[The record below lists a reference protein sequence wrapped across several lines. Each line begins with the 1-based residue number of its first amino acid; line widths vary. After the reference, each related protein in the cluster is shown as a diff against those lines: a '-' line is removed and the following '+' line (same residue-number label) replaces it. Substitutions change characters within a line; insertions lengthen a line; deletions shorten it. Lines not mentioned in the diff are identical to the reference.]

1 MSQPASDAAAAAGEE
16 EEDAA
21 WADALDFDD
30 SGFLRRGPA
39 SSPSH
44 LRSPRPDDP
53 APAASL
59 AQGAARGLRSP
70 PHLPSSG
77 PAARGHGHGHATDPD
92 FSLAPWLHALGSLG
106 EARAW
111 KRQEIAAIRGDRA
124 LYRARLVVGVVTSCA
139 PNRLGDLFLSLK
151 DPSGTVGASVHQ
163 KVFTKEDNMVVS
175 VGSVIVLKNV
185 AVFRPSHK
193 GCYLNITKENLE
205 MLVPKD
211 FCFPSKQVFSSSPSE
226 SQHPVKCQETW
237 GSSCQGDN
245 RIRKTG
251 VETYGQTTGICRTI
265 FSTRDDRIADVLSDN
280 NYAANA
286 VRDSTLRMDK
296 GSAQGVGNHLD
307 IRMKE
312 KDINPSN
319 NNTPSCN
326 ANQQFQKTSCDSG
339 KHQGI
344 ELQTLMQRLGSRHI
358 SNRNGEEHHQQT
370 SNVPENPNGRCSR
383 STLGGCSVMSRTGN
397 SIAASSDEKL
407 SQPLEGERVH
417 PNSKKQRG
425 DAVLPDNVMSST
437 NIETYGLANNLNIGL
452 DDVAHLVEHASI
464 KKPNEHQ
471 QKDFITGT
479 LGIVL
484 PTQENSS
491 VSNSDATTVSASL
504 HSQPNK
510 MASVTEWTDDQ
521 LSELFADY

>member
-124 LYRARLVVGVVTSCA
+124 LYRAHLVVGVVTSCA

-245 RIRKTG
+245 CIRKTG
-251 VETYGQTTGICRTI
+251 VETYGQTT
-265 FSTRDDRIADVLSDN
+265 
-280 NYAANA
+280 ANA

-370 SNVPENPNGRCSR
+370 SNVPENPNTRCSR

-491 VSNSDATTVSASL
+491 VRNSDATTVSASL

>member
-1 MSQPASDAAAAAGEE
+1 MTP
-16 EEDAA
+16 
-21 WADALDFDD
+21 
-30 SGFLRRGPA
+30 RRP
-39 SSPSH
+39 P
-44 LRSPRPDDP
+44 RSPR
-53 APAASL
+53 
-59 AQGAARGLRSP
+59 ARRARLRSP
-70 PHLPSSG
+70 PHLASSG
-77 PAARGHGHGHATDPD
+77 PAARGHATDPD

-106 EARAW
+106 EGGVEAVTGSDIPCLVLRFRLLIVAW
-111 KRQEIAAIRGDRA
+111 
-124 LYRARLVVGVVTSCA
+124 VVGVVTSCA

-175 VGSVIVLKNV
+175 VGSCIVLKNV

-193 GCYLNITKENLE
+193 GCYLNVTKENLE

-226 SQHPVKCQETW
+226 SQHPVKCQETRD
-237 GSSCQGDN
+237 SSCQGDN

-251 VETYGQTTGICRTI
+251 VETYGQTTG
-265 FSTRDDRIADVLSDN
+265 
-280 NYAANA
+280 NA
-286 VRDSTLRMDK
+286 VRDSTLRMDN
-296 GSAQGVGNHLD
+296 GSTQGVGNHLD
-307 IRMKE
+307 TRMKE

-319 NNTPSCN
+319 KNTPSYS
-326 ANQQFQKTSCDSG
+326 ADQQFQKTSCSSG

-344 ELQTLMQRLGSRHI
+344 ELQTLMQRLSSRHI
-358 SNRNGEEHHQQT
+358 SNHNGEEHHQQT
-370 SNVPENPNGRCSR
+370 LNDPENPNTRCSQ

-407 SQPLEGERVH
+407 SRPLEGERVH

-491 VSNSDATTVSASL
+491 VSNSDATTLSASL

>member
-1 MSQPASDAAAAAGEE
+1 MSQPASAAAAAAAGEEE

-39 SSPSH
+39 SSPSR
-44 LRSPRPDDP
+44 LRPPRPDDP

-59 AQGAARGLRSP
+59 SQGAARGLRSP
-70 PHLPSSG
+70 PHLASSG
-77 PAARGHGHGHATDPD
+77 PAARGHATDPD

-175 VGSVIVLKNV
+175 VGSCIVLKNV

-193 GCYLNITKENLE
+193 GCYLNVTKENLE

-226 SQHPVKCQETW
+226 SQHPVKCQETRD
-237 GSSCQGDN
+237 SSCQGDN

-251 VETYGQTTGICRTI
+251 VETYGQTTG
-265 FSTRDDRIADVLSDN
+265 
-280 NYAANA
+280 NA
-286 VRDSTLRMDK
+286 VRDSTLRMDN
-296 GSAQGVGNHLD
+296 GSTQGVGNHLD
-307 IRMKE
+307 TRMKE

-319 NNTPSCN
+319 KNTPSYS
-326 ANQQFQKTSCDSG
+326 ADQQFQKTSSSSG

-344 ELQTLMQRLGSRHI
+344 ELQTLMQRLSSRHI
-358 SNRNGEEHHQQT
+358 SNHNGEEHHQQT
-370 SNVPENPNGRCSR
+370 LNDPENPNTRCSQ

-407 SQPLEGERVH
+407 SRPLEGERVH

-491 VSNSDATTVSASL
+491 VSNSDATTLSASL

>member
-1 MSQPASDAAAAAGEE
+1 M
-16 EEDAA
+16 
-21 WADALDFDD
+21 
-30 SGFLRRGPA
+30 FL
-39 SSPSH
+39 
-44 LRSPRPDDP
+44 
-53 APAASL
+53 
-59 AQGAARGLRSP
+59 
-70 PHLPSSG
+70 
-77 PAARGHGHGHATDPD
+77 
-92 FSLAPWLHALGSLG
+92 
-106 EARAW
+106 
-111 KRQEIAAIRGDRA
+111 
-124 LYRARLVVGVVTSCA
+124 
-139 PNRLGDLFLSLK
+139 
-151 DPSGTVGASVHQ
+151 
-163 KVFTKEDNMVVS
+163 
-175 VGSVIVLKNV
+175 
-185 AVFRPSHK
+185 
-193 GCYLNITKENLE
+193 YLQ
-205 MLVPKD
+205 LVPKD

-226 SQHPVKCQETW
+226 SQHPVKCQETRD
-237 GSSCQGDN
+237 SSCQGDN

-251 VETYGQTTGICRTI
+251 VETYGQTTG
-265 FSTRDDRIADVLSDN
+265 
-280 NYAANA
+280 NA
-286 VRDSTLRMDK
+286 VRDSTLRMDN
-296 GSAQGVGNHLD
+296 GSTQGVGNHLD
-307 IRMKE
+307 TRMKE

-319 NNTPSCN
+319 KNTPSYS
-326 ANQQFQKTSCDSG
+326 ADQQFQKTSSSSG

-344 ELQTLMQRLGSRHI
+344 ELQTLMQRLSSRHI
-358 SNRNGEEHHQQT
+358 SNHNGEEHHQQT
-370 SNVPENPNGRCSR
+370 LNDPENPNTRCSQ

-407 SQPLEGERVH
+407 SRPLEGERVH

-491 VSNSDATTVSASL
+491 VSNSDATTLSASL

>member
-1 MSQPASDAAAAAGEE
+1 MSQPASAAAAAAAGEEE

-39 SSPSH
+39 SSPSR
-44 LRSPRPDDP
+44 LRPPRPDDP

-59 AQGAARGLRSP
+59 SQGAARGLRSP
-70 PHLPSSG
+70 PHLASSG
-77 PAARGHGHGHATDPD
+77 PAARGHATDPD

-175 VGSVIVLKNV
+175 VGSCIVLKNV

-193 GCYLNITKENLE
+193 GCYLNVTKENLE

-226 SQHPVKCQETW
+226 SQHPVKCQETRD
-237 GSSCQGDN
+237 SSCQGDN

-251 VETYGQTTGICRTI
+251 VETYGQTTG
-265 FSTRDDRIADVLSDN
+265 
-280 NYAANA
+280 NA
-286 VRDSTLRMDK
+286 VRDSTLRMDN
-296 GSAQGVGNHLD
+296 GSTQGVGNHLD
-307 IRMKE
+307 TRMKE

-319 NNTPSCN
+319 KNTPSYS
-326 ANQQFQKTSCDSG
+326 ADQQFQKTSCS
-339 KHQGI
+339 
-344 ELQTLMQRLGSRHI
+344 S
-358 SNRNGEEHHQQT
+358 
-370 SNVPENPNGRCSR
+370 
-383 STLGGCSVMSRTGN
+383 
-397 SIAASSDEKL
+397 ASSDEKL
-407 SQPLEGERVH
+407 SRPLEGERVH

-491 VSNSDATTVSASL
+491 VSNSDATTLSASL

>member
-1 MSQPASDAAAAAGEE
+1 MSQPASAAAAAAAGEEE

-39 SSPSH
+39 SSPSR
-44 LRSPRPDDP
+44 LRPPRPDDP

-59 AQGAARGLRSP
+59 SQGAARGLRSP
-70 PHLPSSG
+70 PHLASSG
-77 PAARGHGHGHATDPD
+77 PAARGHATDPD

-106 EARAW
+106 EGGVEAVTGSDIPCLVLRFRLLIVAW
-111 KRQEIAAIRGDRA
+111 
-124 LYRARLVVGVVTSCA
+124 VVGVVTSCA

-175 VGSVIVLKNV
+175 VGSCIVLKNV

-193 GCYLNITKENLE
+193 GCYLNVTKENLE

-226 SQHPVKCQETW
+226 SQHPVKCQETRD
-237 GSSCQGDN
+237 SSCQGDN

-251 VETYGQTTGICRTI
+251 VETYGQTTG
-265 FSTRDDRIADVLSDN
+265 
-280 NYAANA
+280 NA
-286 VRDSTLRMDK
+286 VRDSTLRMDN
-296 GSAQGVGNHLD
+296 GSTQGVGNHLD
-307 IRMKE
+307 TRMKE

-319 NNTPSCN
+319 KNTPSYS
-326 ANQQFQKTSCDSG
+326 ADQQFQKTSCS
-339 KHQGI
+339 
-344 ELQTLMQRLGSRHI
+344 S
-358 SNRNGEEHHQQT
+358 
-370 SNVPENPNGRCSR
+370 
-383 STLGGCSVMSRTGN
+383 
-397 SIAASSDEKL
+397 ASSDEKL
-407 SQPLEGERVH
+407 SRPLEGERVH

-491 VSNSDATTVSASL
+491 VSNSDATTLSASL

>member
-1 MSQPASDAAAAAGEE
+1 MTP
-16 EEDAA
+16 
-21 WADALDFDD
+21 
-30 SGFLRRGPA
+30 RRP
-39 SSPSH
+39 P
-44 LRSPRPDDP
+44 RSPRARRAASAPRPTWLRP
-53 APAASL
+53 APPPAAMPPTPTSRSPRGSTRWVPS
-59 AQGAARGLRSP
+59 ARRARGSGRRSR
-70 PHLPSSG
+70 PSV
-77 PAARGHGHGHATDPD
+77 ATGHCIEHVC
-92 FSLAPWLHALGSLG
+92 LGAFG
-106 EARAW
+106 CD
-111 KRQEIAAIRGDRA
+111 Q
-124 LYRARLVVGVVTSCA
+124 VVGVVTSCA

-175 VGSVIVLKNV
+175 VGSCIVLKNV

-193 GCYLNITKENLE
+193 GCYLNVTKENLE

-226 SQHPVKCQETW
+226 SQHPVKCQETRD
-237 GSSCQGDN
+237 SSCQGDN

-251 VETYGQTTGICRTI
+251 VETYGQTTG
-265 FSTRDDRIADVLSDN
+265 
-280 NYAANA
+280 NA
-286 VRDSTLRMDK
+286 VRDSTLRMDN
-296 GSAQGVGNHLD
+296 GSTQGVGNHLD
-307 IRMKE
+307 TRMKE

-319 NNTPSCN
+319 KNTPSYS
-326 ANQQFQKTSCDSG
+326 ADQQFQKTSSSSG

-344 ELQTLMQRLGSRHI
+344 ELQTLMQRLSSRHI
-358 SNRNGEEHHQQT
+358 SNHNGEEHHQQT
-370 SNVPENPNGRCSR
+370 LNDPENPNTRCSQ

-407 SQPLEGERVH
+407 SRPLEGERVH

-491 VSNSDATTVSASL
+491 VSNSDATTLSASL

>member
-106 EARAW
+106 EGGVEAVIGSDIPCLVLRFRLLIVAW
-111 KRQEIAAIRGDRA
+111 
-124 LYRARLVVGVVTSCA
+124 VVGVVTSCA

-251 VETYGQTTGICRTI
+251 VETYGQTT
-265 FSTRDDRIADVLSDN
+265 
-280 NYAANA
+280 ANA

-326 ANQQFQKTSCDSG
+326 ANQQFQKTSCDS
-339 KHQGI
+339 
-344 ELQTLMQRLGSRHI
+344 
-358 SNRNGEEHHQQT
+358 
-370 SNVPENPNGRCSR
+370 
-383 STLGGCSVMSRTGN
+383 
-397 SIAASSDEKL
+397 ASSDEKL

>member
-1 MSQPASDAAAAAGEE
+1 MSQPASAAAAAAAGEEE

-39 SSPSH
+39 SSPSR
-44 LRSPRPDDP
+44 LRPPRPDDP

-59 AQGAARGLRSP
+59 SQGAARGLRSP
-70 PHLPSSG
+70 PHLASSG
-77 PAARGHGHGHATDPD
+77 PAARGHATDPD

-106 EARAW
+106 EGGVEAVTGSDIPCLVLRFRLLIVAW
-111 KRQEIAAIRGDRA
+111 
-124 LYRARLVVGVVTSCA
+124 VVGVVTSCA

-175 VGSVIVLKNV
+175 VGSCIVLKNV

-193 GCYLNITKENLE
+193 GCYLNVTKENLE

-226 SQHPVKCQETW
+226 SQHPKCQETRD
-237 GSSCQGDN
+237 SSCQGDN

-251 VETYGQTTGICRTI
+251 VETYGQTT
-265 FSTRDDRIADVLSDN
+265 
-280 NYAANA
+280 NA
-286 VRDSTLRMDK
+286 VRDSTLRMDN
-296 GSAQGVGNHLD
+296 GSTQGVGNHLD
-307 IRMKE
+307 TRMKE

-319 NNTPSCN
+319 KNTPSYS
-326 ANQQFQKTSCDSG
+326 ADQQFQKTSS
-339 KHQGI
+339 
-344 ELQTLMQRLGSRHI
+344 S
-358 SNRNGEEHHQQT
+358 S
-370 SNVPENPNGRCSR
+370 
-383 STLGGCSVMSRTGN
+383 
-397 SIAASSDEKL
+397 SSDEKL
-407 SQPLEGERVH
+407 SRPLEGERVH

-491 VSNSDATTVSASL
+491 VSNSDATTLSASL

>member
-1 MSQPASDAAAAAGEE
+1 MSQPASAAGAEE
-16 EEDAA
+16 EEHAA
-21 WADALDFDD
+21 WADALDVDD

-39 SSPSH
+39 SSPSP
-44 LRSPRPDDP
+44 LRSCAAPRPDDP

-59 AQGAARGLRSP
+59 AHDADAARGL
-70 PHLPSSG
+70 HLASSG
-77 PAARGHGHGHATDPD
+77 HGQAADPD

-106 EARAW
+106 ESGGGRCPDQTSVPPRRDARAW
-111 KRQEIAAIRGDRA
+111 KRQEIAAIRRDRA
-124 LYRARLVVGVVTSCA
+124 LYRARLVVGMVTSCTR
-139 PNRLGDLFLSLK
+139 NRLGDLFLSLK
-151 DPSGTVGASVHQ
+151 DPSGTIGASVHQ

-193 GCYLNITKENLE
+193 GCYLNITEENLE

-211 FCFPSKQVFSSSPSE
+211 FFPPKQVFSSSPSE
-226 SQHPVKCQETW
+226 SQHPVKCAETR

-245 RIRKTG
+245 HTRKTG
-251 VETYGQTTGICRTI
+251 ADTYGQTT
-265 FSTRDDRIADVLSDN
+265 
-280 NYAANA
+280 AND
-286 VRDSTLRMDK
+286 VRDSMLRMDK
-296 GSAQGVGNHLD
+296 GSTQGVGNHQD
-307 IRMKE
+307 IRLRE

-319 NNTPSCN
+319 KNTPSYS
-326 ANQQFQKTSCDSG
+326 ANQQFQNTSCSSG

-370 SNVPENPNGRCSR
+370 SNVPENPNTRCSQ

-397 SIAASSDEKL
+397 SNAASSDEKL
-407 SQPLEGERVH
+407 SRPVEGERML

-425 DAVLPDNVMSST
+425 DAVLLDNVMSGM
-437 NIETYGLANNLNIGL
+437 NIETYGLTNNLNIGL
-452 DDVAHLVEHASI
+452 DNVAQVLVEHDSI
-464 KKPNEHQ
+464 KKPNELQ
-471 QKDFITGT
+471 QKDFIAGT

-510 MASVTEWTDDQ
+510 ITSLTEWTDDQ